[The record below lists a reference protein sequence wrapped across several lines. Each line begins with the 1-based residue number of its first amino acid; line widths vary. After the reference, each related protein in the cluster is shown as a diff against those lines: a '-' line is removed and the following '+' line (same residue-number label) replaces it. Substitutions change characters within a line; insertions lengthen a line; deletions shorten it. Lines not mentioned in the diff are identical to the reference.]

1 MEMLKFQ
8 DMPYTRPD
16 MEALTAAY
24 AEPTQ
29 RLQNAESYAQA
40 REAYFALQE
49 KESQMGT
56 LFSIC
61 SVRNTI
67 DTTDPYYDGEIKW
80 LREKSAALI
89 PLRKAYREALASSP
103 WRPDFEAEFGA
114 QLFRM
119 VDASLKTSDERLIP
133 SVIREG
139 ELKQAYQK
147 DSAMAVTEFR
157 GEKCNFYGLLKHMES
172 PDRDE
177 RREAFHA
184 WAALYESISPQLD
197 AQYDEL
203 VALRNGMAKTLGFG
217 SYTELAYL
225 ERRRFDYT
233 QADAARFRDQVRRV
247 ITPAVAELRERQRQR
262 LGLDKLRFYDEKL
275 LFPEGNADPEGTME
289 ELVAKAQAM
298 YRDMSP
304 ETGEFFDFMV
314 KYRLFDLETRP
325 GKRMGGYMTSSPAY

>member
-8 DMPYTRPD
+8 NMPYTRPD

-24 AEPTQ
+24 AETTQ
-29 RLQNAESYAQA
+29 RLKNAVSYAQA

-119 VDASLKTSDERLIP
+119 IDASLKTSDERLIP

-172 PDRDE
+172 PDREE

-184 WAALYESISPQLD
+184 WAALYESISSKLD

-203 VALRNGMAKTLGFG
+203 VALPTPRTTPPASGTRCAGSSPLLWRSCGNGSG
-217 SYTELAYL
+217 S
-225 ERRRFDYT
+225 
-233 QADAARFRDQVRRV
+233 
-247 ITPAVAELRERQRQR
+247 
-262 LGLDKLRFYDEKL
+262 GW
-275 LFPEGNADPEGTME
+275 GW
-289 ELVAKAQAM
+289 
-298 YRDMSP
+298 
-304 ETGEFFDFMV
+304 
-314 KYRLFDLETRP
+314 
-325 GKRMGGYMTSSPAY
+325 TSSASTTRSSCSQRATRTRREAWRSWWPRPRPCTGT